1 LFFVFE
7 SLKGQPNQFPTV
19 SKLRSNYVLSL
30 RHTMHTWHRAL
41 RQFQLGLLLLA
52 ALCMP
57 FGFFQGPLAGFL
69 ALSWLADL
77 RWGQKW
83 HDLRR
88 AGWFWAMFLFYG
100 LYALTLLWTVNK
112 DAGSMSMQVKLGMF
126 IYPLVM
132 AGIRLDE
139 RQTRRIIAA
148 FLLGLL
154 AAGLYM
160 LGRASLI
167 WINEHRN
174 AFFYQAFTERL
185 VHPGYLAMY
194 YCLGIALLFH
204 TVLLQNA
211 GKRWKIGAAVL
222 CGFFVLILLL
232 LASKL
237 GLVALALLVAGYVVY
252 AIIRFRRWVVGVA
265 ALLLLAGGFVAA
277 WNFFPG
283 LRDRVSNLT
292 ETLNSKTPI
301 DPTEVES
308 NRVRLLIWSADI
320 TIISSNPLG
329 VGAGDVQDALE
340 QEYAIRGMTGA
351 GEKHLNAHSQFFQTT
366 IAAGWVGLF
375 MLLLI
380 VLGPVL
386 WGLRVR
392 YGFAVIFG
400 LLFFINCLP
409 ESMLEVQAGTLF
421 FGFFYSLFLLSASR
435 NCLTPLKAPPLAWP
449 L

>member
-1 LFFVFE
+1 
-7 SLKGQPNQFPTV
+7 
-19 SKLRSNYVLSL
+19 
-30 RHTMHTWHRAL
+30 MHTWHRAL
-41 RQFQLGLLLLA
+41 RQFQIGLLLLA

-77 RWGQKW
+77 RWKQKW
-83 HDLRR
+83 NDLRNS
-88 AGWFWAMFLFYG
+88 GWFWAMFFFYG
-100 LYALTLLWTVNK
+100 LYALSLLWTDHK
-112 DAGSMSMQVKLGMF
+112 DMGSMSLQVKLGMF
-126 IYPLVM
+126 IYPLVL

-139 RQTRRIIAA
+139 KQTRRIIVA

-154 AAGLYM
+154 AAGLFM
-160 LGRASLI
+160 LGRATLI
-167 WINEHRN
+167 WMNEHRN
-174 AFFYQAFTERL
+174 AFFYQAFTERM

-204 TVLLQNA
+204 AVLLQDA
-211 GKRWKIGAAVL
+211 GRGWKIGAAL
-222 CGFFVLILLL
+222 LAGFYILILLL

-237 GLVALALLVAGYVVY
+237 GLLALALLVAGYVVY

-265 ALLLLAGGFVAA
+265 GLLLLLGGFVAA
-277 WNFFPG
+277 YQFMPG
-283 LRDRVSNLT
+283 LRERITNLT
-292 ETLNSKTPI
+292 AALNTNEPI
-301 DPTEVES
+301 DPAEVES
-308 NRVRLLIWSADI
+308 NRVRLLIWNADV

-329 VGAGDVQDALE
+329 VGAGDVQHALE

-366 IAAGWVGLF
+366 IAAGWAGLLA
-375 MLLLI
+375 LLII
-380 VLGPVL
+380 VLGPVI
-386 WGLRVR
+386 WGIRVR
-392 YGFAVIFG
+392 YGFAVLFG
-400 LLFFINCLP
+400 LLFFVNCLP